1 MNSTRTP
8 RDDEK
13 PEGGSTAAGRA
24 ADRNDAG
31 DPGAAATDAYRD
43 AKHHGAASET
53 AGDPDVDASNVAVMS
68 SAEAEEKAQEV
79 LREHDTASRH
89 RVDSELGPWRW
100 LIFIL
105 ALGLT
110 GFQLYT
116 AFAGSRPTL
125 VQGAIHVGGAM
136 GLIFLLYPLHR
147 SLSLREDTKPG
158 LYWGSLVL
166 DTILAFL
173 AMGCSAYMVLN
184 YDYLTGV
191 QVQIFGYSDFD
202 TTVALV
208 GILLILEGTRRC
220 VGLPIVII
228 ATLALLYFWLGKYS
242 PILPYHG
249 TTWQNMVQ
257 QTWYSSRSIFGIPIQ
272 VSSTFV
278 FLFLLFGVVLVRTNI
293 GAYFNGLA
301 FRLTG
306 KFAGGPAKAAV
317 VASAMQGTVTGSSV
331 ANAVASG
338 SFTIPMMKKVGFKA
352 KFAAATEATAST
364 GGQIM
369 PPIMGA
375 AVFIMA
381 EYTGIAYSTI
391 ILVAVIPAFMY
402 FAGVML
408 AVHFEAKRNRIH
420 GMRKDQLPSW
430 KYLLTRID
438 QLLPLAVIIYMLMT
452 GTTPAKAALWGI
464 GTALVLSFLREST
477 RLSIRGVFE
486 VLESGARV
494 ALPVIAACAT
504 AGMVAGIVTATGLG
518 GRLADGILTAAGENF
533 FLVMFFT
540 MVACLVLG
548 MGLPTTANYV
558 VTATVAAPIL
568 VSNFDVPIL
577 AAHLFVFYFGLLA
590 DITPP
595 VCLAAYAASGIAG
608 SNPLKSGVTAFRV
621 AIAGFI
627 VPYVFVSA
635 PGLIFQTD
643 DTVMH
648 FLQVFITALLGMT
661 AISAATAGYF
671 FDHLHWW
678 ERIVLI
684 AAGIA
689 MVIPALWVSLIGIA
703 VAVLMALLQRMRA
716 KRRDG
721 STPPAERPAAVGAEA

>member
-1 MNSTRTP
+1 MNSMKTP
-8 RDDEK
+8 RDDDK
-13 PEGGSTAAGRA
+13 PKAASTAAGEDA
-24 ADRNDAG
+24 AST
-31 DPGAAATDAYRD
+31 GAAADTDRT
-43 AKHHGAASET
+43 ASGSTSADT
-53 AGDPDVDASNVAVMS
+53 ATAVVDDDLDVSNVAEMS
-68 SAEAEEKAQEV
+68 TTEAEDKAQEV

-125 VQGAIHVGGAM
+125 IQGAVHVGGAF

-147 SLSLREDTKPG
+147 SLSLREDTKRS
-158 LYWGSLVL
+158 LYFASLIV
-166 DTILAFL
+166 DTILAFM
-173 AMGCSAYMVLN
+173 AMGCSAYMVFN

-191 QVQIFGYSDFD
+191 QVQLFGYSQLD
-202 TTVALV
+202 TIVALV

-220 VGLPIVII
+220 VGLPIVVI
-228 ATLALLYFWLGKYS
+228 ASLALLYFWLGKYS

-391 ILVAVIPAFMY
+391 ILVAIVPAFLY

-420 GMRKDQLPSW
+420 GMRKDQLPNW

-438 QLLPLAVIIYMLMT
+438 QLLPLAVIIFLLMS

-464 GTALVLSFLREST
+464 GTALALSFLREST
-477 RLSIRGVFE
+477 RLSIRGIFE

-533 FLVMFFT
+533 FLVMIFT
-540 MVACLVLG
+540 MIACLVLG

-635 PGLIFQTD
+635 PGLIFQSD
-643 DTVMH
+643 DTVLH
-648 FLQVFITALLGMT
+648 FATVFITALLGMT

-671 FDHLHWW
+671 FDNLYWW

-684 AAGIA
+684 AAGIT
-689 MVIPALWVSLIGIA
+689 MLIPTLWISLIGIA
-703 VAVLMALLQRMRA
+703 VAVIMAIIQRTRS
-716 KRRDG
+716 KG
-721 STPPAERPAAVGAEA
+721 AAGKAAAEA